1 MSSSPETVQ
10 TLLTRRSVLADKLV
24 EPGPNENELET
35 LLRCATR
42 VPDHRKLTPW
52 RIQIAD
58 KPQQAKL
65 GAALR
70 AIRARESPEAAA
82 TSLDVEEGRP
92 QRAPLLLIVS
102 SRVAPERAPRI
113 EQLLSCGA
121 VCQNVLIAA
130 TALGYRAQWITE
142 WPAYHP
148 AVKALLGVPEEDA
161 IVGFLYVGTV
171 KEPPAELARAALENV
186 TKRLAL

>member
-1 MSSSPETVQ
+1 MSPSPETLQ

-24 EPGPNENELET
+24 EPGPNESELET

-42 VPDHRKLTPW
+42 APDHRKLTPW

-70 AIRARESPEAAA
+70 AICARERPEAAA
-82 TSLDVEEGRP
+82 ASLDVEERRP

-102 SRVAPERAPRI
+102 SRVVPEKAPRI

-121 VCQNVLIAA
+121 VCQNALIAA
-130 TALGYRAQWITE
+130 TALGYRAQWLTE
-142 WPAYHP
+142 WPAYHVE
-148 AVKALLGVPEEDA
+148 VKALLGVPEGEA
-161 IVGFLYVGTV
+161 IVGFLYIGTA
-171 KEPPAELARAALENV
+171 EEAPAERPRPALEEV
-186 TKRLAL
+186 TERLAL